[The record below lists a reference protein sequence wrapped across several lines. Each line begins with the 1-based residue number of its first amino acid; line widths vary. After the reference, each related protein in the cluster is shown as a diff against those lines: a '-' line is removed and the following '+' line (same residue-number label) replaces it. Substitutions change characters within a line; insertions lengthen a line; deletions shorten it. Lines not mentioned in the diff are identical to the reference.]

1 MFFRFTQPQMACR
14 TGLLAALALA
24 CAAPGQASAA
34 ATTFNCDASALSG
47 TVLSAPAIEPSTAN
61 RGQDACHTASG
72 PIPDLSAL
80 PLPLGASVLAARTTL
95 DGPADRPDLQIASA
109 VGGVADLTVKALP
122 DLPIQLPTAQIPAQ
136 LLQPITVPLPIVG
149 NVTVD
154 LKPAIDALLPNGKLP
169 SVDLLRVQAATAYA
183 SAKCQGGTLQLSGNA
198 QVAAISLLGVAQ
210 PISQAIDQNLS
221 LIDTQ
226 SISPSS
232 ISVANATITPSIVDP
247 ALLATLQTLINQ
259 KVLDAAPNIV
269 IPATLAH
276 VKVTPGG
283 QTNANGSLT
292 QRALEVQVSIAGQ
305 SLADLVLGEASVG
318 AAGVSC
324 TPQSSVLSSSELM
337 LQCTKRRLVLIDVL
351 EQRGRVKLLGAADRA
366 LVGRT
371 VDIVFSATGNVVAHA
386 QVQPDG
392 SFATTAT
399 LPARSIRFTNRARYQ
414 AVVGKERSL
423 RLKLH
428 RRMVVSGLTS
438 KGGKVTISGRV
449 LPPLG
454 SPVRTIVLTRRLS
467 CSKTEVV
474 KRFKPA
480 RDGSF
485 RVTVAGP
492 VGQAAAVYRMQT
504 SVRKTTRNPKHY
516 PTFTLPRAVEL
527 H

>member
-1 MFFRFTQPQMACR
+1 MAC
-14 TGLLAALALA
+14 LAGSLTALSLA
-24 CAAPGQASAA
+24 CAAPAPASVPV
-34 ATTFNCDASALSG
+34 TFNCDASALRG
-47 TVLSAPAIEPSTAN
+47 TVLSAPAIEPATAN
-61 RGQDACHTASG
+61 LGQAVCRTASG
-72 PIPDLSAL
+72 PVASLGAL
-80 PLPLGASVLAARTTL
+80 PLPLAASVLAARTTL
-95 DGPADRPDLQIASA
+95 DGPADRPDLQTAAA

-122 DLPIQLPTAQIPAQ
+122 DLPIQLPTAQIPAM
-136 LLQPITVPLPIVG
+136 LLQPISVPVGLTTVS
-149 NVTVD
+149 VD
-154 LKPAIDALLPNGKLP
+154 LKPAINALLPNGKLP

-183 SAKCQGGTLQLSGNA
+183 SATCQGGTPRLGGNS

-210 PISQAIDQNLS
+210 PISQAIDQDLS

-226 SISPSS
+226 SIDPTK
-232 ISVANATITPSIVDP
+232 ISVANATITPNVLPGLLP
-247 ALLATLQTLINQ
+247 AIQAAVQPI
-259 KVLDAAPNIV
+259 LDKAPNIV

-283 QTNANGSLT
+283 QTNANGKLT

-305 SLADLVLGEASVG
+305 SLADLVLGEASVS
-318 AAGVSC
+318 AAGVAC

-351 EQRGRVKLLGAADRA
+351 ERRRRVQLLGAADRA
-366 LVGRT
+366 LAGRT
-371 VDIVFSATGNVVAHA
+371 VDIVFSATGRVVAHA
-386 QVQPDG
+386 QVQRDG
-392 SFATTAT
+392 SFATTAR

-438 KGGKVTISGRV
+438 KAGKVTISGRV
-449 LPPLG
+449 LRPLG
-454 SPVRTIVLTRRLS
+454 RPVRTIVLKRRVS
-467 CSKTEVV
+467 CSRTEVV

-492 VGQAAAVYRMQT
+492 TGQAAAVYRMQT
-504 SVRKTTRNPKHY
+504 SVRKTTRNPKQY
-516 PTFTLPRAVEL
+516 PTFTLPRAVAL
-527 H
+527 R

>member
-1 MFFRFTQPQMACR
+1 MSFRFTRPRSACL
-14 TGLLAALALA
+14 TGSLTALALA
-24 CAAPGQASAA
+24 CAAPAPASATA
-34 ATTFNCDASALSG
+34 TFNCDASALRG
-47 TVLSAPAIEPSTAN
+47 TVLTAPAIEPATAN
-61 RGQDACHTASG
+61 RGQDACHTASD
-72 PIPDLSAL
+72 PVPDLSAL

-95 DGPADRPDLQIASA
+95 DGPADRPDLQTASA
-109 VGGVADLTVKALP
+109 VGGVADLTVRALP

-136 LLQPITVPLPIVG
+136 LLQPITVPLPVVG

-154 LKPAIDALLPNGKLP
+154 LKPAIAALLPNGKLP

-183 SAKCQGGTLQLSGNA
+183 SAKCQGGTPQLSGNA

-226 SISPSS
+226 SIDPSN
-232 ISVANATITPSIVDP
+232 ISLANATITPSIVDP
-247 ALLATLQTLINQ
+247 ALLQIVQNFI
-259 KVLDAAPNIV
+259 KPILDAAPNIE

-283 QTNANGSLT
+283 QTNANGKLT

-305 SLADLVLGEASVG
+305 SVADLVLGEASVSTS
-318 AAGVSC
+318 GVSC

-366 LVGRT
+366 LAGKT
-371 VDIVFSATGNVVAHA
+371 VDIVFSATGKVVAHA
-386 QVQPDG
+386 KVQSDG
-392 SFATTAT
+392 GFATTAT

-438 KGGKVTISGRV
+438 KAGKVTIAGRV
-449 LPPLG
+449 LLPL
-454 SPVRTIVLTRRLS
+454 SKPARTIVLKRRVS

-492 VGQAAAVYRMQT
+492 TGQAAAVYRMQT
-504 SVRKTTRNPKHY
+504 SVRKTTRNPKNY

-527 H
+527 R

>member
-1 MFFRFTQPQMACR
+1 MSFRFTRPRLACL
-14 TGLLAALALA
+14 TGSLTALALT
-24 CAAPGQASAA
+24 CAVPAPASAA
-34 ATTFNCDASALSG
+34 ATFNCDASALRG
-47 TVLSAPAIEPSTAN
+47 TVLSAPAIEPATAN

-80 PLPLGASVLAARTTL
+80 PLPLGASVLAAGTTL
-95 DGPADRPDLQIASA
+95 DGPADRPDLQTASA
-109 VGGVADLTVKALP
+109 VGGVADLTVRALP

-136 LLQPITVPLPIVG
+136 LLQPITVPLG
-149 NVTVD
+149 LTTVTVD
-154 LKPAIDALLPNGKLP
+154 LKPAIAALLPNGKLP

-183 SAKCQGGTLQLSGNA
+183 SAKCQGGTPQLSGNG
-198 QVAAISLLGVAQ
+198 QVTGISLLGVAQ
-210 PISQAIDQNLS
+210 PIGQAIDQNLS

-232 ISVANATITPSIVDP
+232 ISLANATITPSIVDP
-247 ALLATLQTLINQ
+247 LLLQTVQDFI
-259 KVLDAAPNIV
+259 KPILDAAPNIE

-283 QTNANGSLT
+283 QTNANGKLT

-305 SLADLVLGEASVG
+305 SVADLVLGEASVST
-318 AAGVSC
+318 AGVSC
-324 TPQSSVLSSSELM
+324 TPQTSVLSSSELM

-366 LVGRT
+366 LAGKT
-371 VDIVFSATGNVVAHA
+371 VDIVFSATGKVVAHA
-386 QVQPDG
+386 KVQSDG
-392 SFATTAT
+392 GFATTAT

-438 KGGKVTISGRV
+438 KAGKVTIAGRV
-449 LPPLG
+449 LLPLG
-454 SPVRTIVLTRRLS
+454 KPARTIILKRRVS

-492 VGQAAAVYRMQT
+492 TGQAAAVYRMQT
-504 SVRKTTRNPKHY
+504 SVRKTTRNPKSY

-527 H
+527 R